1 MNELTLTELVEKIKN
16 KMDIYWFIES
26 IDVEFDE
33 LVDALFESGTLEKN
47 YERLLYEI
55 DEEAEDE

>member
-1 MNELTLTELVEKIKN
+1 MNELTLTELVEKIKA

-33 LVDALFESGTLEKN
+33 LVDALVESGTIEQN
-47 YERLLYEI
+47 YEKLLYEI
-55 DEEAEDE
+55 DEDNEDE

>member
-55 DEEAEDE
+55 DEDNEDE